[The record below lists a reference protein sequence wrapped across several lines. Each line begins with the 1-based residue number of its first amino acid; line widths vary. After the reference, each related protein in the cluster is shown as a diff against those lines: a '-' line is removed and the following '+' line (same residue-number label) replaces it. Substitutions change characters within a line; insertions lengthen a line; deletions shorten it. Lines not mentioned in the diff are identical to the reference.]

1 MSPSLMIQFAK
12 QDLKDRYAG
21 SVLGGLWSFIMPLIN
36 ITIFALI
43 FSKIMGARLE
53 SFGAEFAKYGYS
65 IYLISGILAWNAFS
79 STVSRVTNIFYEKRS
94 LIAKVNISLRR
105 LPLYVLI
112 TETFI
117 FTVSFFFFTLFLLFI
132 DFPLSA
138 WWLTLPVVYLVQ
150 QMFAYALGY
159 LLAVFSVFIQDIK
172 ELTGVVLQLW
182 FWLTPIVYVVNIV
195 PDSIRPIFLLN
206 PMVHIVGAWRQV
218 IIEQRAPDWLPL
230 LVLAAIAIVL
240 FSASLWLV
248 RKLERDIRDFI

>member
-1 MSPSLMIQFAK
+1 M
-12 QDLKDRYAG
+12 
-21 SVLGGLWSFIMPLIN
+21 
-36 ITIFALI
+36 
-43 FSKIMGARLE
+43 
-53 SFGAEFAKYGYS
+53 
-65 IYLISGILAWNAFS
+65 
-79 STVSRVTNIFYEKRS
+79 
-94 LIAKVNISLRR
+94 
-105 LPLYVLI
+105 
-112 TETFI
+112 
-117 FTVSFFFFTLFLLFI
+117 
-132 DFPLSA
+132 
-138 WWLTLPVVYLVQ
+138 VYLVQ
-150 QMFAYALGY
+150 QLFAYALGY